1 MIIKTVVKILH
12 LKNLM
17 PASLELDGRIAIV
30 VSGPLCENAFTHQN
44 EGMSIIASILTPTK
58 RIQDDRSV
66 QGVGV

>member
-1 MIIKTVVKILH
+1 
-12 LKNLM
+12 M

-30 VSGPLCENAFTHQN
+30 VSGPLCENAYTHQN